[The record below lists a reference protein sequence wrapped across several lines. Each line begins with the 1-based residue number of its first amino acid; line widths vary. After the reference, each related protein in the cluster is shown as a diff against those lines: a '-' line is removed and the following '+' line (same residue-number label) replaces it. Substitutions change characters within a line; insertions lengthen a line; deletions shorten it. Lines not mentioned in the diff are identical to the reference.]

1 MTKKMDNDIQM
12 DNYIQMT
19 KKLKTQKNLQP
30 RLSED
35 DGEIFADIS
44 DGKWWDC
51 LLYSNIN
58 KIILFC
64 THIVW
69 VRYL

>member
-1 MTKKMDNDIQM
+1 MMKKMTKKMDNDIQM

-19 KKLKTQKNLQP
+19 KKLKTKKTLQP

-44 DGKWWDC
+44 DGK
-51 LLYSNIN
+51 
-58 KIILFC
+58 
-64 THIVW
+64 
-69 VRYL
+69 

>member
-1 MTKKMDNDIQM
+1 MTKKMDNDFQM
-12 DNYIQMT
+12 NNNIQMT
-19 KKLKTQKNLQP
+19 KKLMTKKLCNHVYLKTMGKFSQTSPMEN
-30 RLSED
+30 
-35 DGEIFADIS
+35 DGTV
-44 DGKWWDC
+44 C
-51 LLYSNIN
+51 LYSNIN